1 VVEHLS
7 FQHGICS
14 RTTGYRL
21 GGALVSG
28 ESTAA
33 VSRFKVRS
41 APEGTTV
48 IRHMPTPTHVAN
60 VVNFTRHSNFVLYW
74 TIAVSPGAN
83 LQFTSLLV
91 ERDSA

>member
-1 VVEHLS
+1 MVEHLS
-7 FQHGICS
+7 FQLGTCT
-14 RTTGYRL
+14 RTTGYHL

-28 ESTAA
+28 EGTAA
-33 VSRFKVRS
+33 VSPFKVRS

-48 IRHMPTPTHVAN
+48 IRHMPTATHVAN
-60 VVNFTRHSNFVLYW
+60 VVNFTRHLNFVLYR

-91 ERDSA
+91 ERDST